1 MRTIITGS
9 AGFIGFHL
17 TKYLLQ
23 KGYDVV
29 GIDNFNSYY
38 ETSLKYARNDELQK
52 ISLETEGNFILKNCD
67 IEDYEINFFRI
78 TGILSRWY
86 AIIIATTHLKS

>member
-23 KGYDVV
+23 KGYEVI

-38 ETSLKYARNDELQK
+38 DTSLKEGRFLSNPT
-52 ISLETEGNFILKNCD
+52 ISIC
-67 IEDYEINFFRI
+67 FRLFSVNNR
-78 TGILSRWY
+78 G
-86 AIIIATTHLKS
+86 KK